1 MVLNWELREICFDM
15 QKEGITVTV
24 DSLRQRL
31 RDEIDPDDGQSD
43 YEFFSERFGG
53 DESLEG
59 TIDQVVSEF
68 NSTFKPIQIGQKN
81 G

>member
-31 RDEIDPDDGQSD
+31 RDEIDPDDG
-43 YEFFSERFGG
+43 RC
-53 DESLEG
+53 
-59 TIDQVVSEF
+59 
-68 NSTFKPIQIGQKN
+68 
-81 G
+81 